1 MEFSGD
7 KETIFCGTTSGD
19 FGLINVRLKKL
30 MKTVRACRLGILS
43 LLSWPEGVICGGENE
58 MRAEEKKK
66 TTNQVTGALTQPHA
80 GGDGTITTFDASL
93 TDRQQCRLD
102 GPVVAMSFSPDKA
115 ELVAGTSTGFVYR
128 VRLEG
133 LQTLL
138 VCENHHSAV
147 KCVAFAPES
156 SDKFATASSD
166 NTLRIWDA
174 GDYTT
179 ITTAEVKDA
188 GAPTC
193 LVYSLDMLGENK
205 EGIGFL
211 FSVCCF
217 LICCQFSY

>member
-1 MEFSGD
+1 
-7 KETIFCGTTSGD
+7 
-19 FGLINVRLKKL
+19 
-30 MKTVRACRLGILS
+30 
-43 LLSWPEGVICGGENE
+43 

-66 TTNQVTGALTQPHA
+66 TTIQVTGALTQPHA

-138 VCENHHSAV
+138 VCENHHCEILLSTIPLNV

-205 EGIGFL
+205 EGIG
-211 FSVCCF
+211 V
-217 LICCQFSY
+217 

>member
-1 MEFSGD
+1 VTSGAKTSVLWELDPYNGELVGEQVHTTGRGEQVRENINVEFSGD

-30 MKTVRACRLGILS
+30 IKTVRACRLGILS
-43 LLSWPEGVICGGENE
+43 LLSWPEGVICG
-58 MRAEEKKK
+58 
-66 TTNQVTGALTQPHA
+66 

-179 ITTAEVKDA
+179 LTTAEVKDA

-193 LVYSLDMLGENK
+193 LVYR
-205 EGIGFL
+205 
-211 FSVCCF
+211 
-217 LICCQFSY
+217 